1 MGSNEDVPKAWVRVQ
16 HATTRACERR
26 YRACCPCASQ
36 APQDM
41 NTTSSRQ
48 SPVANSWALRIVI
61 SAPTSIAQ
69 VTLPFWDRNNPV
81 SGAKEARDSM
91 RKLLRGM
98 NNDVDPLHFR
108 GKYDKDTDKI
118 DPYFPYAPG
127 WTTLSGGKAP
137 YVSCTPANI
146 VKWVMDA
153 VQCVPLINNEV
164 EITINEADNT
174 KTRVTCEQLIA
185 RDIKIQTVPR
195 LFVKPDNTVLSAG
208 STSPSKSSDGAGP
221 SSDNGSTTDEAEALR
236 VQVATQADHVKALE
250 ASLNDLKEKLAA
262 AQTPPRNPKA
272 KTPPPAPDIDAP
284 RAKRARK

>member
-1 MGSNEDVPKAWVRVQ
+1 
-16 HATTRACERR
+16 
-26 YRACCPCASQ
+26 
-36 APQDM
+36 M

-48 SPVANSWALRIVI
+48 SPVANSWAMRIVA
-61 SAPTSIAQ
+61 SAPTSIVQ

-127 WTTLSGGKAP
+127 WTTLSGGKVP
-137 YVSCTPANI
+137 YVTCSPANI

-164 EITINEADNT
+164 EITVIETDNT
-174 KTRVTCEQLIA
+174 KTRVTCEELIA

-208 STSPSKSSDGAGP
+208 TTSPSKSSDGAGP

-250 ASLNDLKEKLAA
+250 ASLTDLKEKLAA

>member
-1 MGSNEDVPKAWVRVQ
+1 
-16 HATTRACERR
+16 
-26 YRACCPCASQ
+26 
-36 APQDM
+36 M

-185 RDIKIQTVPR
+185 RDIKIQTVPC
-195 LFVKPDNTVLSAG
+195 LFVKPDNTVLRRQHPPP
-208 STSPSKSSDGAGP
+208 SPATAP
-221 SSDNGSTTDEAEALR
+221 APPPTTAPRPTRRRACR
-236 VQVATQADHVKALE
+236 SRRRAPRNAE
-250 ASLNDLKEKLAA
+250 ASLTDLKEKLAA
-262 AQTPPRNPKA
+262 AQTPPRMPKA
-272 KTPPPAPDIDAP
+272 RRRRRPTSTRRAPSG
-284 RAKRARK
+284 RASRRRHGSSTGRPGARIKATRARRHGHSHTGTVVHTKRGQRAQV